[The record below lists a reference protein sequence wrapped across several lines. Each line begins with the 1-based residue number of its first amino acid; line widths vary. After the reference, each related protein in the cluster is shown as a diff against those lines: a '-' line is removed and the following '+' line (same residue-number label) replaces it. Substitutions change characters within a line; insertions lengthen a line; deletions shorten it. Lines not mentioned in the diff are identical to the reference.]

1 MRKVFLFAS
10 ALMLSLSFTSCER
23 IDAGCEGILVNLYG
37 SERGVDDVSMVTG
50 RVFYNP
56 ATQEVYEYPTYV
68 QTIDYE
74 PFTINAKDGSEFMV
88 DPNVNLKVK
97 DGAAPKVFRK
107 YRKELT
113 DVINGPVFKYVKD
126 ACRIEINKFT
136 TDQIVSNREAV
147 EQAIEKRLSKQNINK
162 PNITN
167 YLSSPTNVD
176 ELPVTLGR
184 CPSQA
189 SIHCFLISNGVREA
203 FTMALALASASATT
217 IFFFASASAT

>member
-74 PFTINAKDGSEFMV
+74 PFTINAKDGSEFKV

-97 DGAAPKVFRK
+97 DAPKVFLLGTLEEAKIIADRERLK
-107 YRKELT
+107 IFPLYEE
-113 DVINGPVFKYVKD
+113 NSE
-126 ACRIEINKFT
+126 RIII
-136 TDQIVSNREAV
+136 Q
-147 EQAIEKRLSKQNINK
+147 Q
-162 PNITN
+162 
-167 YLSSPTNVD
+167 SS
-176 ELPVTLGR
+176 
-184 CPSQA
+184 
-189 SIHCFLISNGVREA
+189 
-203 FTMALALASASATT
+203 
-217 IFFFASASAT
+217 

>member
-74 PFTINAKDGSEFMV
+74 PFTINAKDGSEFKV

-97 DGAAPKVFRK
+97 DGAAPKVFLLDTLEEAKIIADRERLK
-107 YRKELT
+107 IFPLYEE
-113 DVINGPVFKYVKD
+113 NSE
-126 ACRIEINKFT
+126 RII
-136 TDQIVSNREAV
+136 I
-147 EQAIEKRLSKQNINK
+147 
-162 PNITN
+162 
-167 YLSSPTNVD
+167 
-176 ELPVTLGR
+176 
-184 CPSQA
+184 
-189 SIHCFLISNGVREA
+189 
-203 FTMALALASASATT
+203 
-217 IFFFASASAT
+217 